1 MTRSQ
6 EHTETQRNLP
16 VVQWTAI
23 IEEHSASSGLI
34 PRTVITFMFADMV
47 DGRIAEALDH
57 FLDNHC
63 PDKLWEAGWNTEHL
77 SWLLP
82 THLLVARLE
91 EGD

>member
-23 IEEHSASSGLI
+23 IEKHNTSSNLI
-34 PRTVITFMFADMV
+34 PHTIITFMFADMV

-57 FLDNHC
+57 LLDNHC
-63 PDKLWEAGWNTEHL
+63 DEMWEACWNIEHL